1 MSPPIWFQLAV
12 KWHTKTCNDWP
23 FSDFEL
29 L

>member
-1 MSPPIWFQLAV
+1 MSAPIWFQLAV
-12 KWHTKTCNDWP
+12 KWDAKTCNDWP